1 MVASL
6 LKVQPFKY
14 RKCRSSTP
22 EVFLR
27 NRASMK
33 QIYKRTPMPKR
44 DFNKVAKGPKLGKL
58 TKKIGRPK
66 VEPNGTKLGLK
77 LGFSP
82 FS

>member
-1 MVASL
+1 
-6 LKVQPFKY
+6 
-14 RKCRSSTP
+14 
-22 EVFLR
+22 
-27 NRASMK
+27 MK

-66 VEPNGTKLGLK
+66 VEPNSTKLGLK

>member
-1 MVASL
+1 
-6 LKVQPFKY
+6 
-14 RKCRSSTP
+14 
-22 EVFLR
+22 
-27 NRASMK
+27 
-33 QIYKRTPMPKR
+33 MPKR

-82 FS
+82 FSKVWHVSFPLNSTK